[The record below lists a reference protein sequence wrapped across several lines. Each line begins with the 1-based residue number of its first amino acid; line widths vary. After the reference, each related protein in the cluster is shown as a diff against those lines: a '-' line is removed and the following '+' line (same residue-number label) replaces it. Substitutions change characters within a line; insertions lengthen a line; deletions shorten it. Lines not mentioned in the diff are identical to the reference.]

1 MGAFANII
9 WRGAINYSR
18 RRLPNPMRQRFAR
31 QEARDAATPSQ
42 QQTRPPSSEEYFDNV
57 DGRIGDRG
65 SGGRRNRPSPKA
77 PPSDATRGSEGEIEA
92 APTKQSTTK
101 ARSHRIAAS
110 EVVPQGGPKGEGLLQ
125 SPPRRTFKGTKKE
138 ADPSSSSSSSSSSSF
153 VSQTLAPLI
162 SSAKHVI
169 RQSPR
174 TAEKLLRADERFH
187 RVDAESRIPEIR
199 VGIGASSSIPL
210 PSRRQGRRQRQ
221 RQRQGKRKRK
231 RQRQRQGKE
240 GLGGEEGSDSHV
252 GGELIS
258 SGPRALAYPSSSP
271 ELA

>member
-9 WRGAINYSR
+9 RRGAINHSR

-31 QEARDAATPSQ
+31 QEARDVATPSQ
-42 QQTRPPSSEEYFDNV
+42 QQTRPPSSEEHFDHI
-57 DGRIGDRG
+57 DGRIGDRN

-77 PPSDATRGSEGEIEA
+77 PPSEPDATRGSEGEVEA
-92 APTKQSTTK
+92 APTKQSTSK

-138 ADPSSSSSSSSSSSF
+138 ADPSSSSSSSSSF
-153 VSQTLAPLI
+153 ISQTLAPLI
-162 SSAKHVI
+162 SSAKHVN

-258 SGPRALAYPSSSP
+258 SDPRASRFQAVLRN
-271 ELA
+271 